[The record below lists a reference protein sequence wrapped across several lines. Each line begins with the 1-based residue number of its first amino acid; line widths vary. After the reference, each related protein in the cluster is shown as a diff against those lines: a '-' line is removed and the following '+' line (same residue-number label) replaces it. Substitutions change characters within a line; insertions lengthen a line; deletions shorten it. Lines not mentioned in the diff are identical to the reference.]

1 MMPVPFRSLAMA
13 SFHRL
18 LPLIALL
25 LVSNAAFAADSSPLV
40 VKRSTRAGHEVRIRG
55 FAEFDAQCQR
65 RDVPRIAVAAEPGRG
80 RVEMRPGDV
89 DIGANWV
96 GVTSC
101 AGVTLPGVNVFY
113 VPAAGFTGTDRFKLD
128 VSYSGG
134 RTVHADIE
142 VVVR

>member
-1 MMPVPFRSLAMA
+1 
-13 SFHRL
+13 
-18 LPLIALL
+18 
-25 LVSNAAFAADSSPLV
+25 
-40 VKRSTRAGHEVRIRG
+40 
-55 FAEFDAQCQR
+55 
-65 RDVPRIAVAAEPGRG
+65 
-80 RVEMRPGDV
+80 
-89 DIGANWV
+89 
-96 GVTSC
+96 VTSC

>member
-13 SFHRL
+13 SCRHPFA
-18 LPLIALL
+18 LIALIL
-25 LVSNAAFAADSSPLV
+25 AGSGALAADESPLV
-40 VKRSTRAGHEVRIRG
+40 VKRSTRAGQEVRIRG

-89 DIGANWV
+89 AIGANWV

-101 AGVTLPGVNVFY
+101 AGTTLPGVNVFY
-113 VPAAGFTGTDRFKLD
+113 VPAAGFTGTDRFKL
-128 VSYSGG
+128 VVGYTGG